1 MVIPFPDGRLLSE
14 TLGVVSK
21 VIRVCFLACLIL
33 NWNLMNGLQNTMWS
47 NMARLVNVL
56 PWSQLIVRHV
66 FDWMLVVLCCYWKF
80 HNNLHKFAIKDSTL
94 IVIVIAIVLF
104 FWFSDLRMQ
113 GEWGEEFWI
122 ESHQRKNQQ
131 LLNCDG
137 MFLSHDACCW
147 HCSTPY
153 VHIIRGQKA

>member
-1 MVIPFPDGRLLSE
+1 MAIPFPDGRLLSE
-14 TLGVVSK
+14 AVGVVSK

-94 IVIVIAIVLF
+94 IVIVITMVLF